1 MSKVEINFS
10 SLKFNLYEILNVK
23 PDADDVKI
31 KKNYVKI
38 LKNYHPDKTKS
49 SDLESDI
56 WQHIIDAGQI
66 LLSKESRKKYDNY
79 LKDSSDAF
87 NELKSSFQKNKDD
100 LKQYFPDESTSKI
113 VFKSKLEE
121 LNKKHGFCDD
131 SNSQSVTDRFNKIQ
145 QTRNSSEITI
155 EKDNIKSS
163 RDFNDKFNTNKSTG
177 KFKDQIIEYNQSNE
191 LSTYTTGDNYTSL
204 ADIDKLYVE
213 DSVQNN
219 KFTSLDRAFMLQP
232 TLETLDPTKSFES
245 RMSEYRNQTTNFKN
259 MKNSDFSVKKF
270 DEWRE

>member
-10 SLKFNLYEILNVK
+10 NLKFNLYEILNVK
-23 PDADDVKI
+23 PDASDVKI

-38 LKNYHPDKTKS
+38 LKNYHPDKTKE

-56 WQHIIDAGQI
+56 WQHIIDAGQV

-79 LKDSSDAF
+79 LKDTADTF
-87 NELKSSFQKNKDD
+87 NELKSSFQKTKDD
-100 LKQYFPDESTSKI
+100 LKHYFPEESVSKT

-121 LNKKHGFCDD
+121 LNKKHGFCEDL
-131 SNSQSVTDRFNKIQ
+131 NTLSVTERYNKIQ

-163 RDFNDKFNTNKSTG
+163 RDFNDKFNTNKLTG
-177 KFKDQIIEYNQSNE
+177 KFKDQIIEYNYSNE

-204 ADIDKLYVE
+204 ADIDKLYIE
-213 DSVQNN
+213 D
-219 KFTSLDRAFMLQP
+219 
-232 TLETLDPTKSFES
+232 E
-245 RMSEYRNQTTNFKN
+245 
-259 MKNSDFSVKKF
+259 
-270 DEWRE
+270 